1 MPKRLDVVIDF
12 NTNSLFKY
20 EDYKDDIIKNLHTL
34 KDTKD
39 FSNWLDENYCATE
52 IFFLNEA
59 QRHAVM
65 QEYLEE
71 EYFPQLED
79 NLLDGVAFIKDCLLN
94 VGE

>member
-12 NTNSLFKY
+12 NTNTIFKY

-34 KDTKD
+34 ENTRSFVD
-39 FSNWLDENYCATE
+39 WLDDNYCATE
-52 IFFLNEA
+52 VFFLNEA

-79 NLLDGVAFIKDCLLN
+79 NWLDGVAFIKDCLLN